1 MTIKS
6 LYPTERPVLGLNFYN
21 SKQLDPRLTFARA
34 STATYV
40 GSDKLLKTAV
50 SGAPRFGFNPVTGDS
65 LGLLLE
71 SGRTNLLFPSNIGN
85 TIFNDGS
92 NVTLS
97 TDTTVL
103 DPFGT
108 TNGVLKCIHTGQSGG
123 YFRRGQSFAL
133 TAGVTYSFSF
143 FFKNETVATPYGQNP
158 IFIGIS
164 IATYSPTFQTFE
176 QSLNTNAAYP
186 NGWYQQTIT
195 FTPSYTQTYQIT
207 FNQTV
212 NQAPIGTYY
221 LWGFQFEQGSC
232 VTSYIPTTSAAVAR
246 SADQLSISNGIPT
259 TGSLFLDSKAIDIG
273 SGRTLVSIANSSN
286 NKLLLQNQ
294 QPNNLYGS
302 TGLVYSINGTYK
314 PTLPFPV
321 STTNREYNLI
331 TWGASNYHY
340 RANSSRFIA
349 SASVDVPANMNRIDI
364 GFDSTDATKGFNG
377 YINSIYMWTGEL
389 QPSVATAI
397 VKGSINLKDADATE
411 TIPSNAFS
419 LIFNTQGIDTTG
431 DVNITLPLRGS
442 TNNIRVDWGDTTT
455 STLIGNSAN
464 SNINHVYPA
473 AGIYRTLITSA
484 DDGTNRDLKS
494 LSFGGSSFANDLY
507 RIQQWGGVFK
517 PTTMN
522 QAFSG
527 CTKLDLETAAR
538 TNLPDTSAV
547 TDWAYAFNNCNNISG
562 TFPTF
567 NTTAAT
573 NLSYA
578 WFNCSSLTSFP
589 TINTA
594 AGINFYACWYNCLGL
609 TTFPSINTSA
619 GTGFNSAW
627 SNCNGLTS
635 FPTLTTSA
643 GSDFGSAWSNC
654 SGLTSFPA
662 LNTASG
668 TNFSYTWNGCFGLTS
683 FPSLN
688 TTSGTN
694 FLASWQ
700 NCTGLTSFPALT
712 TSSGTN
718 FSYAWAGCTGLTT
731 FPSLNFA
738 GATGLA
744 SDSSLTN
751 TGFRATWQN
760 CTNLTTFPANR
771 FTVNTCTRY
780 LDAFTGCALTAAS
793 IENIIV
799 SINSPA
805 LSNGNLSLQGGTN
818 AAKSTWTT
826 AANNAYNA
834 LVSRGWTITY
844 NA

>member
-85 TIFNDGS
+85 TVLNDSGS
-92 NVTLS
+92 VTLS

-108 TNGVLKCIHTGQSGG
+108 TNGVLKCIHTTQTPG
-123 YFRRGQSFAL
+123 YFRRGQSFSL

-143 FFKNETVATPYGQNP
+143 FFKNGTVATPYGQAADT
-158 IFIGIS
+158 IGILIS
-164 IATYSPTFQTFE
+164 TYSPTFQTFG

-207 FNQTV
+207 FNQVV

-273 SGRTLVSIANSSN
+273 AGRTLVSIANSSN

-321 STTNREYNLI
+321 STINREYNLI

-431 DVNITLPLRGS
+431 DVNITLPLRGN

-455 STLIGNSAN
+455 STLIGSSAN

-547 TDWAYAFNNCNNISG
+547 TDWTSAFSGCNSITG

-573 NLSYA
+573 NLSYTWYGCNGLTSAFPSITTSSVTNFNYA
-578 WFNCSSLTSFP
+578 WSSCFRLTSFP
-589 TINTA
+589 A
-594 AGINFYACWYNCLGL
+594 L
-609 TTFPSINTSA
+609 TTSA
-619 GTGFNSAW
+619 GTTFEGTWRSC
-627 SNCNGLTS
+627 SGLTS
-635 FPTLTTSA
+635 FPTLTTSSATNLAFAWQDCSGLTAFPTINTSSCQNFYGTWSGCSGLTAFPSLTTTA
-643 GSDFGSAWSNC
+643 GTNFASAWGGC
-654 SGLTSFPA
+654 SGLTS
-662 LNTASG
+662 
-668 TNFSYTWNGCFGLTS
+668 
-683 FPSLN
+683 
-688 TTSGTN
+688 
-694 FLASWQ
+694 
-700 NCTGLTSFPALT
+700 
-712 TSSGTN
+712 
-718 FSYAWAGCTGLTT
+718 

-744 SDSSLTN
+744 SDSINSA
-751 TGFRATWQN
+751 TGFRGTWQG
-760 CTNLTTFPANR
+760 CTNLATFPTNR

-780 LDAFTGCALTAAS
+780 LDAFTDCALTAAS